1 MTEIYNKFKVETKI
15 VRMKVANSVDLKVSQ
30 MDIFESKPRET
41 WKSYYASVILLIRPR
56 ASSTH
61 ARGQFK
67 AFVIVPLF
75 STVQQTF

>member
-41 WKSYYASVILLIRPR
+41 
-56 ASSTH
+56 
-61 ARGQFK
+61 
-67 AFVIVPLF
+67 
-75 STVQQTF
+75 